1 MNNNIFATFM
11 LGKVEE
17 QLEIDCKAFSTPE
30 KQNEEFEKIIETIET
45 EKLKGDIKHY
55 NKSKQ
60 DNFYHIHNGW
70 FTCNTI
76 SFEVDKISGNLPNI
90 SAGDKIYISVDYEE
104 STEENTLHY
113 HFNTDISKLKEELKY
128 KWDYY
133 KHIDTKEPGMHI
145 YDQDDNQIII
155 KGVRSDLDIFNI
167 DEDDDID
174 VFMDAPSRMVTCF
187 LKIFELTVE

>member
-1 MNNNIFATFM
+1 M
-11 LGKVEE
+11 
-17 QLEIDCKAFSTPE
+17 
-30 KQNEEFEKIIETIET
+30 
-45 EKLKGDIKHY
+45 
-55 NKSKQ
+55 
-60 DNFYHIHNGW
+60 
-70 FTCNTI
+70 
-76 SFEVDKISGNLPNI
+76 
-90 SAGDKIYISVDYEE
+90 
-104 STEENTLHY
+104 
-113 HFNTDISKLKEELKY
+113 KY

-133 KHIDTKEPGMHI
+133 KNIDTKEPGMYI